1 MSELLAE
8 VDEAI
13 KRERLENIWK
23 KYGNFVLFAILAL
36 IIGTGVYS
44 GYSGWKSSKDKEQTD
59 TLIQAETLND
69 PAKLVES
76 TDKLDPGLAA
86 IAKIRAASAYIT
98 RNEPQSAAPLYAAVA
113 GDAKAPKEFR
123 DLAAFMQ
130 AQMDAKG
137 NPDIALAAFETQ
149 AADIKNPY
157 RFHAHFESA
166 LILGHVKQ
174 DFAAARK
181 HLDAILAEERI
192 PQTLNTKTNAL
203 SVLYALK
210 EKK

>member
-23 KYGNFVLFAILAL
+23 KYGNLVLFAILAL

-44 GYSGWKSSKDKEQTD
+44 GYSGWKSSKDKDQTD
-59 TLIQAETLND
+59 KLIQAGSLND

-86 IAKIRAASAYIT
+86 IAKIRAAGAYMT
-98 RNEPQSAAPLYAAVA
+98 KNDPQSALPLYAQVA
-113 GDAKAPKEFR
+113 ADTKVPKEFR

-130 AQMDAKG
+130 AQLDAKG

-157 RFHAHFESA
+157 RFHAHLESA

-181 HLDAILAEERI
+181 HLDAILAEKRI